1 MNLFVTYDE
10 IRNAK
15 CKMQDGAGRRK
26 MEEFRGSIKEAREE
40 KTEGRKKKRLCLVCS
55 IFTTMDQSAVLSSS
69 EVPLA
74 DTLLSNGMCP
84 HFPTQGSY
92 G

>member
-10 IRNAK
+10 IQNAK
-15 CKMQDGAGRRK
+15 CTMGL
-26 MEEFRGSIKEAREE
+26 EEGKWKNSVGPSKKPEKKKQKEE
-40 KTEGRKKKRLCLVCS
+40 KKRLYLVCS
-55 IFTTMDQSAVLSSS
+55 IFTIMDQSAVLSSS